1 MLDPVVLMV
10 CIAAVAIVVL
20 IGAAAKLREPAK
32 FAASLAAYRLLP
44 SVAVTPM
51 AYAVP
56 VLEALGATGL
66 LFPATRIVSA
76 ALLIT
81 LFAAFGGA
89 LAINILRGNTDIDCG
104 CAGFAASSR
113 AAPKQIGWWHVA
125 RVGLLSVAASVALV
139 AQDARAIVWFD
150 YVTVGAGTLF
160 AVAAMLTL
168 DVLLAN
174 LPKLEHLRNS

>member
-10 CIAAVAIVVL
+10 CVAAVAIVVL

-32 FAASLAAYRLLP
+32 FGASLAAYRLLP
-44 SVAVTPM
+44 SFVVMPM

-66 LFPATRIVSA
+66 LFPATRNASA
-76 ALLIT
+76 ALLIA
-81 LFAAFGGA
+81 LFAAFGSA
-89 LAINILRGNTDIDCG
+89 LAINILRGNIHIDCG
-104 CAGFAASSR
+104 CAGFASASRTSEKR
-113 AAPKQIGWWHVA
+113 IGWWHVA
-125 RVGLLSVAASVALV
+125 RVALLGIAAAAALV
-139 AQDARAIVWFD
+139 TEGPRAIVWFD